1 MGKVTEE
8 QILELLKEC
17 QENINN
23 GDTDNFQS
31 YEEGIKDALEWVY
44 FGGNRPI
51 VKED

>member
-1 MGKVTEE
+1 MTVGRMM
-8 QILELLKEC
+8 ELLKEC

-23 GDTDNFQS
+23 GNTDNFQS

-44 FGGNRPI
+44 FCGNRPI